1 MKSTIERL
9 EDGSIKFVVTIPK
22 DDVAKAQEE
31 VLQGVQSNAKIAGF
45 RKGKAPKKLVAENVD
60 TSALR
65 EDVLRKLLP
74 NAYLSAVQEHKVNPI
89 MNPKIHIEKIE
100 DGQDWTIEAITC
112 ETPKLTL
119 GKYKDKVKNVTAKS
133 KIALPGKDLP
143 AGRQEPSVPN
153 FDDVMKEVL
162 SEVKVTLPKIL
173 VEQEVDRLLS
183 QTLQEIKKLGLTL
196 DQYLSSTGKNPQQL
210 RDDYAQKATT
220 DITVEL
226 TLQEIA
232 NSENISVS
240 EQEIDEAIQKA
251 KDPVEKQHLEGNR
264 YLLSSI
270 LRQQKTLDFLR
281 NL

>member
-9 EDGSIKFVVTIPK
+9 EDGAIKFVITIPASE
-22 DDVAKAQEE
+22 VAKGQEE
-31 VLQGVQSNAKIAGF
+31 VLSSVQSTAKVAGF
-45 RKGKAPKKLVAENVD
+45 RKGKAPKKLISDTVD
-60 TSALR
+60 MAALR

-74 NAYLSAVQEHKVNPI
+74 DAYISAVKEHNVSPI
-89 MNPKIHIEKIE
+89 MNPKIHVEKLE
-100 DGQDWTIEAITC
+100 DGKDWIVEAITC
-112 ETPKLTL
+112 EAPTITL

-133 KIALPGKDLP
+133 KIAVPGK
-143 AGRQEPSVPN
+143 EPQTPN
-153 FDDVMKEVL
+153 FDEVMQQIL

-183 QTLQEIKKLGLTL
+183 QTLTEIKKLGLSL
-196 DQYLSSTGKNPQQL
+196 DQYLTSTGKTPEQL
-210 RDDYAQKATT
+210 REDYAHKAIN

-232 NSENISVS
+232 NTENITVS
-240 EQEIDEAIQKA
+240 ETEVNEAIQKA
-251 KDPVEKQHLEGNR
+251 KDPAERQHMEGNR
-264 YLLSSI
+264 YLLASI